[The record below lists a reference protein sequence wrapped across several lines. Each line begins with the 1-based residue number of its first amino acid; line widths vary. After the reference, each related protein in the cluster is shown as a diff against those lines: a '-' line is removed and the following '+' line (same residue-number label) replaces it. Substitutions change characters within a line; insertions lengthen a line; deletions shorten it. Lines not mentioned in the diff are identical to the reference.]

1 MSDWLRS
8 DTINYFGS
16 FSIRK
21 KNASKSGIKM
31 LLDGLGP
38 VMQLEQIEILN
49 FELSAICELKMITS
63 KNEELMTLALLDY
76 K

>member
-1 MSDWLRS
+1 
-8 DTINYFGS
+8 
-16 FSIRK
+16 
-21 KNASKSGIKM
+21 M